1 MIRQV
6 VGFILLLVLY
16 MAAHSAFAVEN
27 SCEARMIPVSS
38 VRQFE
43 EFNPYPP
50 IKFESSVPFE
60 LGGVLHTARR
70 NGYSWHSSFAEV
82 DRAPE
87 ADPRMLVLIFGSR
100 TAHYFGYRSLAEDLI
115 TVPSA
120 EAFNKSIEFLNSEE
134 LKSKSISIR
143 FYDAE
148 GIVEDKMFLKRL
160 LNFEL
165 PLANGSHDHAFHA
178 GLLEIP
184 EEDFK
189 FVMTQVK
196 QAMDFLEWV
205 EPKLKDR
212 AWFNGLN
219 RTLVEFLITIADV
232 SFGNTVGNTAIRS
245 ILNIPASDPQ
255 FLEKARPDFVRL
267 FSGGLSPEQFLK
279 SEVLQVFDVMVQSGF
294 KIEPREKITLYNL
307 IAEFNAQHPAPHGR
321 HNLQDTKE
329 NLIDFLARIN
339 IRRGEIAKAV
349 VEAQKRLL
357 KAQPL

>member
-1 MIRQV
+1 MIHQV
-6 VGFILLLVLY
+6 IAFILLILVY
-16 MAAHSAFAVEN
+16 IFSNSAFAKDQ
-27 SCEARMIPVSS
+27 CEARMIRVSS
-38 VRQFE
+38 VRVFE

-50 IKFESSVPFE
+50 VKFESNVPFE
-60 LGGVLHTARR
+60 LGGVLRTARR
-70 NGYSWHSSFAEV
+70 SGYSWHSSFAEV

-87 ADPRMLVLIFGSR
+87 ADPRLFVLIFGSR
-100 TAHYFGYRSLAEDLI
+100 TAHFFGYRSLAEDLI

-120 EAFNKSIEFLNSEE
+120 EAFNRSIEFLNGNE
-134 LKSKSISIR
+134 LKDNSISIR

-148 GIVEDKMFLKRL
+148 GIVDDKMFLKRL

-189 FVMTQVK
+189 FVMSQVK

-205 EPKLKDR
+205 EPRLKDR

-219 RTLVEFLITIADV
+219 RTLIEFLITIADV

-245 ILNIPASDPQ
+245 ILNISTSDPQ

-267 FSGGLSPEQFLK
+267 FSRGLSPEQFLK
-279 SEVLQVFDVMVQSGF
+279 NEVLQVFDVLVQSGF
-294 KIEPREKITLYNL
+294 KIEPREKITLNNL
-307 IAEFNAQHPAPHGR
+307 IAEFNTQHPAPHGR
-321 HNLQDTKE
+321 QGLQDTKE
-329 NLIDFLARIN
+329 NLVSFLKRIN
-339 IRRGEIAKAV
+339 TRRGQIAKAV
-349 VEAQKRLL
+349 VEAQTRMKLSL
-357 KAQPL
+357 PK